1 MTKLFGLAPW
11 PSRLTFVNDMPR
23 LAEGGLEFIKNWV
36 EARRLPRLVIID
48 TLAMVRMPNRRDQNS
63 YDADYAA
70 VKDLRDLAT
79 KHGIAIIL
87 VHHLRKAEADD
98 PFDTISGTLGLTGAP
113 DTVMIVFR
121 ESGGILRQARGRD
134 IEDIKKA
141 IEFDPGTCTWSI
153 IGDAEAVRRSAER
166 NAVIKA
172 MEEANE
178 PLSPHQVAEVCGM
191 KIANARQLMSR
202 MKKDG
207 LIKNAG
213 KFGKYE
219 MATKPDEQPKP

>member
-1 MTKLFGLAPW
+1 
-11 PSRLTFVNDMPR
+11 
-23 LAEGGLEFIKNWV
+23 
-36 EARRLPRLVIID
+36 
-48 TLAMVRMPNRRDQNS
+48 
-63 YDADYAA
+63 
-70 VKDLRDLAT
+70 
-79 KHGIAIIL
+79 
-87 VHHLRKAEADD
+87 
-98 PFDTISGTLGLTGAP
+98 
-113 DTVMIVFR
+113 
-121 ESGGILRQARGRD
+121 
-134 IEDIKKA
+134 
-141 IEFDPGTCTWSI
+141 
-153 IGDAEAVRRSAER
+153 
-166 NAVIKA
+166 